1 MPYSLKISLV
11 GLSGSGKTTSL
22 KALCP
27 DAYLLSEAER
37 SPTEDEA
44 KAWQI
49 GLDEKIPTSRI
60 PNFAQIVLDENCKV
74 KPKESYQGKELGEHD
89 IHCLVFDTVG
99 QEIFYPVQQATTQG
113 SDGILYIIDSSV
125 PSVYQKHK
133 IVRAYNAIMSY
144 FPIDTPLCLVYNKQD
159 LVQKRRLQDD
169 DEFDY
174 NVKNLGRAFYITNLL
189 KNEIPGIEKYPYS
202 NASAIEGWG
211 IQEAVEN
218 LVEIIMERLRK

>member
-11 GLSGSGKTTSL
+11 GLSGSGKTTTL

-27 DAYLLSEAER
+27 DAYLLSEGER
-37 SPTEDEA
+37 PPTEDEA
-44 KAWQI
+44 KAWKV

-74 KPKESYQGKELGEHD
+74 KPKEEYQGKELGEKD

-125 PSVYQKHK
+125 PIVYQKDK
-133 IVRAYNAIMSY
+133 IVRAYNAIMAY
-144 FPIDTPLCLVYNKQD
+144 FPSDTPLCIVYNKQD
-159 LVQKRRLQDD
+159 LVQKQRLEDG

-189 KNEIPGIEKYPYS
+189 KKEIPGIENFPYS
-202 NASAIEGWG
+202 NASALEGWG
-211 IQEAVEN
+211 VQEAIEN
-218 LVEIIMERLRK
+218 LVELIMDRLKK